1 MNDWRRYGGQA
12 VIYAVFVLFLGYFSS
27 MPHYQASA
35 PDEATLKFTV
45 RHAGKV
51 IGECTALS
59 GAQMENLPANMKV
72 VEICPRERS
81 PLQLELLIDGELL
94 YAETVQPSGLHNDG
108 VSSIYQRF
116 TLPAGKHQL
125 TARLSDDVN
134 VADSVFVYASDVEFA
149 PAQVAVLQFDN
160 GFRLDIPDVVT
171 PAANK
176 TDAGS

>member
-1 MNDWRRYGGQA
+1 MTDWRRYAGQA
-12 VIYAVFVLFLGYFSS
+12 AIYAVFVIFLGYFSS

-59 GAQMENLPANMKV
+59 GTQMENLPANMKV
-72 VEICPRERS
+72 VEVCPRERS
-81 PLQLELLIDGELL
+81 PLQLELLLDGELL
-94 YAETVQPSGLHNDG
+94 YAATVQPSGLHNDG

-116 TLPAGKHQL
+116 TVPAGKHQL
-125 TARLSDDVN
+125 TARLNDDVN
-134 VADSVFVYASDVEFA
+134 AEDFVFVYTSDVEIE

-160 GFRLDIPDVVT
+160 GFKLNMPGAVKPAEKKPDT
-171 PAANK
+171 
-176 TDAGS
+176 SS